1 MCGPSIA
8 LTGLMHTNSFSKAA
22 RLVGSLSLAT
32 LTVAC
37 SDSPTQPV
45 ASATTF
51 VTISVSCDV
60 SVSHDGSQWRVNYC
74 TNAVGGGLIA
84 NALIVPGVF
93 DSERQSVLRQFGTC
107 MNRHTAIEQ
116 QPCYAMLGT

>member
-1 MCGPSIA
+1 
-8 LTGLMHTNSFSKAA
+8 MHTNFFPNAA
-22 RLVGSLSLAT
+22 RLLGSLALAT

-45 ASATTF
+45 APATTF

-84 NALIVPGVF
+84 NALIVPGAF
-93 DSERQSVLRQFGTC
+93 DNERQGALRQFGTC
-107 MNRHTAIEQ
+107 MNRRTAIEQ
-116 QPCYAMLGT
+116 QACYSML